1 MALEQYPK
9 LKPFPGLVFEAYVSH
24 RDIGSGIRLFIV
36 SQTGRKYVYLFDPP
50 KLRAFKI
57 RLKDWNEM
65 YIQPVPAF
73 NGKAFK
79 ARIRERAMSFTRL
92 GTQYSEAL
100 VKKLLALKLDCGWD
114 KFDAADEGRP
124 VSKPVTTVRR
134 G

>member
-24 RDIGSGIRLFIV
+24 RDIGSGIRLFVV

-57 RLKDWNEM
+57 KNKEWADM
-65 YIQPVPAF
+65 YMQPVPAF

-79 ARIRERAMSFTRL
+79 TRLRERAASFTRL
-92 GTQYSEAL
+92 GSQYSEAL
-100 VKKLLALKLDCGWD
+100 VQKVLRLKLECGWD
-114 KFDAADEGRP
+114 VFDAAQLP
-124 VSKPVTTVRR
+124 HASKPVRNVKR